1 MSFTALD
8 PTDFVI
14 SSDSVVATA
23 WSTGNPTLLGSSMI
37 TSSNAAS
44 PSPQFYL
51 DVYDTALTASTAQ
64 VQFSIA
70 YGNSNGSGSQLYN
83 PLVNGM
89 SPSRTTYGQY
99 RNLVYADETQLFN
112 FSETST
118 RVADSTDII
127 AINVDRNRY
136 KESLF
141 PGTLKLVL
149 ASGSSIV
156 TLTDNSAYLT
166 ANNLTVP
173 YKDCGRVFDL
183 VSGSNGTPTNSRIGS
198 AAAGYTPSGSYGF
211 FLPDIGTIV
220 LNPRA
225 LALPFASGGIGLY
238 VDTTSNPTLPSS
250 SRSNTSVYNALV
262 EGTCFQLNS
271 QETVSANY
279 VFVRIKNGEYNYT
292 NNPSFL
298 SGSTGQLIYP
308 SLVNS
313 PQTFPTTVGLYNT
326 NGDLLAVAKMSK
338 PMLKDFTHEALIRV
352 KLDW

>member
-8 PTDFVI
+8 PTDFVV
-14 SSDSVVATA
+14 SADSVVAPA
-23 WSTGNPTLLGSSMI
+23 WSTGNPTLTNANMI

-51 DVYDTALTASTAQ
+51 DVYDTALTGSTAQ

-70 YGNSNGSGSQLYN
+70 YGNSNGSGSKLYN
-83 PLVNGM
+83 TLVNGM

-99 RNLVYADETQLFN
+99 RNLVYADETVLFN
-112 FSETST
+112 FGEQNT
-118 RVADSTDII
+118 ASTDILV
-127 AINVDRNRY
+127 INIDRNRY

-149 ASGSSIV
+149 ASGSNAV
-156 TLTDNSAYLT
+156 TLTDNSTYIT
-166 ANNLTVP
+166 NNNLTVP
-173 YKDCGRVFDL
+173 YGDCGRIFSI
-183 VSGSNGTPTNSRIGS
+183 VSGSNGVPTTTTIGS
-198 AAAGYTPSGSYGF
+198 AAAGNTPSGSYGF
-211 FLPDIGTIV
+211 FLPDIGTII
-220 LNPRA
+220 LNPKA

-238 VDTTSNPTLPSS
+238 VDTTSNPNLPNSS
-250 SRSNTSVYNALV
+250 NSNISLYNALV
-262 EGTCFQLNS
+262 GGSCFQLNS

-279 VFVRIKNGEYNYT
+279 VFVRVKNGEYNYS

-313 PQTFPTTVGLYNT
+313 PQTFPTTVGLYNN

>member
-1 MSFTALD
+1 MSFTALEA
-8 PTDFVI
+8 TDFVV
-14 SSDSVVATA
+14 SADSVVAPA
-23 WSTGNPTLLGSSMI
+23 WTTGNPTLTGANMI

-44 PSPQFYL
+44 PAPQFYL
-51 DVYDTALTASTAQ
+51 NVYDTALTASTAQ

-70 YGNSNGSGSQLYN
+70 YGNINGSGSKFYN
-83 PLVNGM
+83 DLVTGF

-112 FSETST
+112 FKAGNTASL
-118 RVADSTDII
+118 DII
-127 AINVDRNRY
+127 AINIDRNRY

-149 ASGSSIV
+149 ASGSSVV
-156 TLTDNSAYLT
+156 TLTDDSVYTTN
-166 ANNLTVP
+166 NNLTVT
-173 YKDCGRVFDL
+173 YGDCGRIFNL
-183 VSGSNGTPTNSRIGS
+183 VSGSNGSPVSTTIGG

-211 FLPDIGTIV
+211 FLPDIGTII

-238 VDTTSNPTLPSS
+238 VDTTSNPNLPSS
-250 SRSNTSVYNALV
+250 SNSNNSVYKALV
-262 EGTCFQLNS
+262 DGTCFQLNS

-279 VFVRIKNGEYNYT
+279 VFVRVKNGDYNYS

-313 PQTFPTTVGLYNT
+313 PQTFPTTVGLYNN

-338 PMLKDFTHEALIRV
+338 PMLKDFTRESLLRI

>member
-1 MSFTALD
+1 MSFTALET
-8 PTDFVI
+8 TDFVI
-14 SSDSVVATA
+14 SADSVVAPA
-23 WSTGNPTLLGSSMI
+23 WTTGNPTLTNANMI

-51 DVYDTALTASTAQ
+51 NVYDTALTASTAQ

-70 YGNSNGSGSQLYN
+70 YGNSNGSGSKLYN
-83 PLVNGM
+83 DLVPGM

-99 RNLVYADETQLFN
+99 RNLVYADETKLFN
-112 FSETST
+112 FSEAST
-118 RVADSTDII
+118 TVANSTDII
-127 AINVDRNRY
+127 AINIDRNRY

-149 ASGSSIV
+149 ASGSAI
-156 TLTDNSAYLT
+156 TLTDNSTYLT

-173 YKDCGRVFDL
+173 YGDCGRIFDL
-183 VSGSNGTPTNSRIGS
+183 VSGSNGSPTTARIGT

-211 FLPDIGTIV
+211 FLPDIGTII

-225 LALPFASGGIGLY
+225 LALPVASGGIGLY
-238 VDTTSNPTLPSS
+238 VDTTSNPNLPNSS
-250 SRSNTSVYNALV
+250 NSNNSVYNALV
-262 EGTCFQLNS
+262 AGTCFQLNS

-279 VFVRIKNGEYNYT
+279 VFVRVKNGEYNYS

-313 PQTFPTTVGLYNT
+313 PQTFPTTVGLYNNT
-326 NGDLLAVAKMSK
+326 GDLLAVAKMSK
-338 PMLKDFTHEALIRV
+338 PMMKDFTHEALIRV

>member
-1 MSFTALD
+1 MSFTALEA
-8 PTDFVI
+8 TDFVV
-14 SSDSVVATA
+14 SADSVVAPA
-23 WSTGNPTLLGSSMI
+23 WTTGNPTLTGANMI

-44 PSPQFYL
+44 PAPQFYL
-51 DVYDTALTASTAQ
+51 NVYDTALTASTAQ

-70 YGNSNGSGSQLYN
+70 YGNINGSGSKFYN
-83 PLVNGM
+83 DLVTGF

-99 RNLVYADETQLFN
+99 RNLVYADETKLFN
-112 FSETST
+112 FSEKNTASP
-118 RVADSTDII
+118 DII
-127 AINVDRNRY
+127 AINIDRNRY

-149 ASGSSIV
+149 ASGSSVV
-156 TLTDNSAYLT
+156 TLTDDSVYTTN
-166 ANNLTVP
+166 NNLTVT
-173 YKDCGRVFDL
+173 YGDCGRIFNL
-183 VSGSNGTPTNSRIGS
+183 VSGSNGSPVSTTIGS

-211 FLPDIGTIV
+211 FLPDIGTII

-225 LALPFASGGIGLY
+225 LALPAVSGGIGLY
-238 VDTTSNPTLPSS
+238 VDTTSNPDLTNYSV
-250 SRSNTSVYNALV
+250 SNNSVYNALV
-262 EGTCFQLNS
+262 AGTCFQLNS

-279 VFVRIKNGEYNYT
+279 VFVRVKNGDYNYS

-313 PQTFPTTVGLYNT
+313 PQTFPTTVGLYNN

-338 PMLKDFTHEALIRV
+338 PMLKDFTHEALLRV

>member
-1 MSFTALD
+1 MSFTILD
-8 PTDFVI
+8 PTDFVV
-14 SSDSVVATA
+14 SSDSVVAPA
-23 WSTGNPTLLGSSMI
+23 WSTGNPTLTGTNMF
-37 TSSNAAS
+37 TASNIS
-44 PSPQFYL
+44 PAPQFYL

-70 YGNSNGSGSQLYN
+70 YGNTLGSGSALYN
-83 PLVNGM
+83 DLVPGM

-99 RNLVYADETQLFN
+99 RNLVYADETKLFN
-112 FSETST
+112 FGTGNTS
-118 RVADSTDII
+118 SPDII

-141 PGTLKLVL
+141 PGTLKL
-149 ASGSSIV
+149 I
-156 TLTDNSAYLT
+156 
-166 ANNLTVP
+166 
-173 YKDCGRVFDL
+173 L
-183 VSGSNGTPTNSRIGS
+183 VSGSNTIQLTDDSVYTTNNNLTITYGDCGRIFNLISGSYGLPAATSIGS

-211 FLPDIGTIV
+211 FLPDIGTII

-225 LALPFASGGIGLY
+225 LALPSASGGIGMII
-238 VDTTSNPTLPSS
+238 DTASYAQGGLATSKN
-250 SRSNTSVYNALV
+250 NTEIYKVIKN
-262 EGTCFQLNS
+262 GTCFQLNS

-279 VFVRIKNGEYNYT
+279 VFVRVKNGDYNYS

-298 SGSTGQLIYP
+298 SGSSGQLIYP

-313 PQTFPTTVGLYNT
+313 PQTFPTTVGMYNN